1 MMLSELCNTIQP
13 LDEQAMRMV
22 EKRWDQIA
30 KPLHSLGRLEEM
42 IVQLAGIHR
51 TADLQPRKKAVLIFC
66 ADNGIVAEGVAQT
79 GQEVTATVTENFT
92 KGLATINTMAAVCD
106 ADVFP
111 IDIGIAKD
119 MQCAGLDVRKVAYGT
134 KNFAKEPAMTRT
146 EAERAILTG
155 IELVKEKKLQG
166 YNLIITGEMGIGNT
180 TTSSAVFSVLSG
192 LSPGMVTGRGAGLS
206 SEGLH
211 RKINLIQ
218 HAITKYQPNPKD
230 ILDVLSKVGGFDL
243 CGMMGAFLGGAI
255 YRIPILI
262 DGFISAVAAN
272 CAVYFAPLCRDFLY
286 ATHCSAEPAGKLALD
301 AIGMQAYL
309 ECGMCLGEGTGA
321 VIGAKLFDFAWAA
334 YAEVADF
341 HAALVIPYQPL
352 Q

>member
-13 LDEQAMRMV
+13 LDEQAMRV
-22 EKRWDQIA
+22 AQKRWDQIA

-66 ADNGIVAEGVAQT
+66 ADNGIVAEGVTQT
-79 GQEVTATVTENFT
+79 GQEVTAAVTENFT
-92 KGLATINTMAAVCD
+92 KGFATINAMAAVCD
-106 ADVFP
+106 ADIFP

-119 MQCAGLDVRKVAYGT
+119 MQCVGVDVRKVAYGT

-146 EAERAILTG
+146 EAERAILIG

-192 LSPGMVTGRGAGLS
+192 LSPEVVTGRGAGLS
-206 SEGLH
+206 GEGLH

-218 HAITKYQPNPKD
+218 HAIAKYQPNPND
-230 ILDVLSKVGGFDL
+230 VLDVLSKVGGFDL

-272 CAVYFAPLCRDFLY
+272 CAVCFAPLCRDFLY
-286 ATHCSAEPAGKLALD
+286 ATHCSAESAGKLALD
-301 AIGMQAYL
+301 AIGIQAYL

-334 YAEVADF
+334 YTETADF
-341 HAALVIPYQPL
+341 YTAHVVPYQL
-352 Q
+352 L